1 MAIAWIRDA
10 TVIGAERLLRAAIAA
25 ALGAGLQPPPMLA
38 LLLAESLY
46 WQNRLP
52 EVRVVLADATHERA
66 TGLLAR
72 AALRAGDAAAALRQ
86 AGAAIERARGVG
98 DAAALAAGLVARL
111 RVEAVV
117 GDLDGVAATTDAL
130 QSGTAVSYTHL
141 TLPTTERV

>member
-1 MAIAWIRDA
+1 MVHDGGIR
-10 TVIGAERLLRAAIAA
+10 
-25 ALGAGLQPPPMLA
+25 LQ
-38 LLLAESLY
+38 ESGES
-46 WQNRLP
+46 QG
-52 EVRVVLADATHERA
+52 RVVLADATHERA

-117 GDLDGVAATTDAL
+117 GLELAVVGEATQFVQVAALAGEFHELVDGVSVTVRRDCPTL
-130 QSGTAVSYTHL
+130 SGLSNSDPHHRGGSV
-141 TLPTTERV
+141 